1 MRGATSQITH
11 TVSGERN
18 FNPRTR
24 EGCDFPLM
32 MVFQGYIIFQSTHP
46 RGVRLSIA
54 SRSGRAIRFQSTHP
68 RGVRPDKVI
77 VEAPQT
83 VISIHAPA
91 RGATRRVRRP
101 AYDRR
106 ISIHAPARGATQRQ
120 RDGHRGDRI
129 SIHAPA
135 RGATPASAAFSGDSL
150 RFQST
155 HPRGVR
161 RNGNETGI
169 AAIAFQSTHPRGVRP
184 RALHGRRAM
193 DAISIHAP
201 ARGAT
206 NFKLSEYQRLVIS
219 IHAPARGATGRA
231 CNGYD
236 LRGISIHAPARGA
249 TNVHAVLVVEVT
261 ISIHAPARGA
271 TRRLVEWAERCYY
284 FNPRTREGCDLVRRG
299 VDGVHRHFNP
309 RTREGCDKPM
319 GAASKRWKNFNP
331 RTREG
336 CDLVLPM
343 AG

>member
-169 AAIAFQSTHPRGVRP
+169 AAIAFQSTHPRGVRLAPHIVRAGLSDISIHAPARGATSYPTTGEEALMYFNPRTREGCDDDTHTHAHRDKRFQSTHPRGVRP

-206 NFKLSEYQRLVIS
+206 ARSTSTSARSGIS
-219 IHAPARGATGRA
+219 IHAPARGATGKTLFLSREEA
-231 CNGYD
+231 
-236 LRGISIHAPARGA
+236 ISIHAPARGA
-249 TNVHAVLVVEVT
+249 TSVF
-261 ISIHAPARGA
+261 RKK
-271 TRRLVEWAERCYY
+271 
-284 FNPRTREGCDLVRRG
+284 F
-299 VDGVHRHFNP
+299 
-309 RTREGCDKPM
+309 
-319 GAASKRWKNFNP
+319 
-331 RTREG
+331 
-336 CDLVLPM
+336 
-343 AG
+343 